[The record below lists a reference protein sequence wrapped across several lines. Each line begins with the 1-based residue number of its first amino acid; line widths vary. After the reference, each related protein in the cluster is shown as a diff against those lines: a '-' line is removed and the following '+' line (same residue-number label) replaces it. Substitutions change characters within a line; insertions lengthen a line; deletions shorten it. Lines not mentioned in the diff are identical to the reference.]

1 MLYLIKSGE
10 YLKIGYTI
18 NLKKRIKQ
26 YLTHNPSISLLYT
39 REGTTSDEYFLHKIL
54 SKYLIGDTEWMR
66 YDEKIIDIFNSIKLN
81 HKESIKNDSNKRSK
95 QRRQRNVKEIIK
107 KKWKYKENNTIFI
120 DKFGNKKHFK

>member
-10 YLKIGYTI
+10 YLKIVYTI
-18 NLKKRIKQ
+18 ILKKRIKQ

>member
-95 QRRQRNVKEIIK
+95 QRRQCNVKEIIK

>member
-1 MLYLIKSGE
+1 
-10 YLKIGYTI
+10 
-18 NLKKRIKQ
+18 
-26 YLTHNPSISLLYT
+26 
-39 REGTTSDEYFLHKIL
+39 
-54 SKYLIGDTEWMR
+54 MR

>member
-10 YLKIGYTI
+10 HLKIGYTI